1 MPEPTPSR
9 PVAVVTG
16 ASGGIGEASAR
27 RLAAEGYEVVLGA
40 RRVERLE
47 AIAAEI
53 GGRAIALDV
62 TDDASVDAFAAQV
75 PVLSVLVNNAG
86 GALGADAVLDADLDG
101 WRTMYE
107 TNVLGTVRVTKA
119 LIGALEASGSG
130 TIINIGSIAGFEIYP
145 GGAGYIAAK
154 HGVWTTSRTLRLELL
169 GRPIR
174 VTEIQ
179 PGMVETDFARVRFD
193 GDEEK
198 AKAVYQG
205 MTPLVADDVADLVA
219 FVATRPEHVNLDSI
233 VVRPRD
239 QATGRDV
246 HRTA

>member
-1 MPEPTPSR
+1 MSDSPAAR

-40 RRVERLE
+40 RRVDRLE
-47 AIAAEI
+47 AIAADI

-62 TDDASVDAFAAQV
+62 TDDASVDAFAAQL
-75 PVLSVLVNNAG
+75 PTLSVLVNNAG
-86 GALGADAVLDADLDG
+86 GALGIDPVLEADIDG
-101 WRTMYE
+101 WRRMFE

-119 LIGALEASGSG
+119 LIGALEASGDG
-130 TIINIGSIAGFEIYP
+130 LVVNIGSIAGFEIYP
-145 GGAGYIAAK
+145 GGGGYIAAK
-154 HGVWTTSRTLRLELL
+154 HGVSAATRTMRLELL

-174 VTEIQ
+174 VTELQ
-179 PGMVETDFARVRFD
+179 PGMVETDFSKVRL
-193 GDEEK
+193 GDDEK
-198 AKAVYQG
+198 AAAVYRG
-205 MTPLVADDVADLVA
+205 MTPLVADDIADLVG
-219 FVATRPEHVNLDSI
+219 FVATRPSHVNLDTI

-246 HRTA
+246 HREG

>member
-1 MPEPTPSR
+1 MSDSTSPR

-40 RRVERLE
+40 RRVDRLE
-47 AIAAEI
+47 AIAADI

-86 GALGADAVLDADLDG
+86 GALGADPVLEADLDG
-101 WRTMYE
+101 WRTMFE

-119 LIGALEASGSG
+119 LIGALEASGAG
-130 TIINIGSIAGFEIYP
+130 TIINVGSIAGFEIYP

-154 HGVWTTSRTLRLELL
+154 HGVSASTKTLRLELL

-174 VTEIQ
+174 VTELQ

-198 AKAVYQG
+198 AAAVYRG
-205 MTPLVADDVADLVA
+205 MTPLVADDIADLVG
-219 FVATRPEHVNLDSI
+219 FVATRPSHVNLDTI

>member
-1 MPEPTPSR
+1 MPETTPSR

>member
-1 MPEPTPSR
+1 MSDSAAAR

-40 RRVERLE
+40 RRVDRLRG
-47 AIAAEI
+47 IAADI
-53 GGRAIALDV
+53 GGRALPLDV
-62 TDDASVDAFAAQV
+62 TDDASVEAFAAQV

-86 GALGADAVLDADLDG
+86 GALGADPVLDADLDG
-101 WRTMYE
+101 WRTMFE

-119 LIGALEASGSG
+119 LIGALEASGAG
-130 TIINIGSIAGFEIYP
+130 TIINVGSIAGFEIYP

-154 HGVWTTSRTLRLELL
+154 HGVSASTKTLRLELL

-174 VTEIQ
+174 VTELQ
-179 PGMVETDFARVRFD
+179 PGMVETDFARVRFA

-198 AKAVYQG
+198 AAAVYRG
-205 MTPLVADDVADLVA
+205 MTPLVADDIADLVG
-219 FVATRPEHVNLDSI
+219 FVATRPSHVNLDTI

>member
-1 MPEPTPSR
+1 MPESPSAR

-27 RLAAEGYEVVLGA
+27 RLAAAGYEVVLGA
-40 RRVERLE
+40 RRVDRLE
-47 AIAAEI
+47 AIAADI
-53 GGRAIALDV
+53 DGRAIALDV

-75 PVLSVLVNNAG
+75 PTLDVLVNNAG
-86 GALGADAVLDADLDG
+86 GALGADPVLDADLDG

-130 TIINIGSIAGFEIYP
+130 TIINVGSIAGFEIYP
-145 GGAGYIAAK
+145 GGGGYIAAK
-154 HGVWTTSRTLRLELL
+154 HGVWTTTRTLRLELL

-198 AKAVYQG
+198 AAAVYAG